1 MIIRVSRLYKYVKS
15 WYRIYYYEDEDFFI
29 LYKLLFLLIYIL
41 KFLFSVLI
49 KLLFEKVRIYV
60 NVYVIIRFYE
70 NFFFLK
76 ILILKIYDK
85 FVLKKNR
92 VKSDIKNILKKDK
105 F

>member
-1 MIIRVSRLYKYVKS
+1 MIIGVSRLYKYVKS

-29 LYKLLFLLIYIL
+29 LYKLLFWLIYIL

-49 KLLFEKVRIYV
+49 KLLFEKV
-60 NVYVIIRFYE
+60 YVILRFYE

-85 FVLKKNR
+85 FV
-92 VKSDIKNILKKDK
+92 
-105 F
+105 